1 MSSDY
6 SDDDTPLARP
16 NGHLSAATVSK
27 RDLAMDSSGGG
38 RPTAV
43 SIRNGPITGDDAMDI
58 DGPQA
63 NGNSKRKSRTSH
75 VSYKDESDSDDAP
88 IAKRQKKV
96 TVDSDSDDAPL
107 NARKGRLPPKATEA
121 DFIDTDSDDDK
132 PLTIKLAQ
140 KKKDIENAAAKEA
153 KALRESV
160 KDESDSD
167 APLAAPKKRQSNG
180 VAKANGIKKD
190 PDSDSDA
197 PLKKPTKLKAK
208 PAVKP
213 AVKPA
218 AKPTAKPSPATK
230 GKAKVDVT
238 PAKKAAAKNAVKK
251 AAKKA
256 ESEDVEDEE
265 DVDRWWDK
273 PMIEDD
279 GIKWQTL
286 EHNGVM
292 FPPAYEPLP
301 KNVKLIYDGVPVVL
315 QPEAE
320 EVAGFF
326 GAMVDSTH
334 ASNPVFQ
341 KNFFE
346 DFREVLAKHGGAKD
360 KQGNKVNIKDF
371 SKCDFK
377 PIFNYYKAKSEAK
390 KARSKEE
397 KKAEKEKKDKEEEP
411 FKFCVWNGRKEKVGN
426 FRIEPPSLFRGR
438 GEHPKTGR
446 LKLRVEPEQVTINIG
461 KGAKVPEP
469 PAGHKW
475 KAVKHEKN
483 ASWLAMW
490 QENINGNYKYVMT
503 GADSSTKGQS
513 DYKKFEKAR
522 NLKKYIARIRQDYEQ
537 DLRSEVMSD
546 RQRATAIYLI
556 DKFALRAG
564 NEKDTENEAE
574 TVGCCSLKYQHITLK
589 GENTVVFDFLGK
601 DSIRYYD
608 EVHVDRQV
616 FKNLKLF
623 KKDPKGEGDDIFD
636 RLTTSSLNKHL
647 NSYMPGLTAK
657 VFRTYNASWTMSNLL
672 EQLKFPA
679 NATVAD
685 KMVEYNKANREVAV
699 LCNHKRTVN
708 ANHAAAMEK
717 MGDRINAIK
726 FQIWRHKLMLLD
738 LDPKLKKK
746 RGADFFALEEELNND
761 DWVKQHIEFLVE
773 EQRTKITKKFETDNK
788 KRVADGEKAFPEK
801 ELKERLKAADDLG
814 KERRKEWK
822 SKKVAAEGKGPTVE
836 KIDQK
841 LEKLENSLNQAERKK
856 ETQEDNKEVALGT
869 SKINY
874 IDPRLSVVFCKKF
887 DVPISKVFSKTLEAK
902 FQWAI
907 KSVEED
913 WEF

>member
-1 MSSDY
+1 MASDF
-6 SDDDTPLARP
+6 SDDDMPLSRP
-16 NGHLSAATVSK
+16 NGRLSAATVSK
-27 RDLAMDSSGGG
+27 QDQAMDASSKGGL
-38 RPTAV
+38 PAPV
-43 SIRNGPITGDDAMDI
+43 SIRNGPVNPDDSMDV
-58 DGPQA
+58 DGQHL
-63 NGNSKRKSRTSH
+63 NGLAKRKSRTSA

-88 IAKRQKKV
+88 IAKRQ
-96 TVDSDSDDAPL
+96 
-107 NARKGRLPPKATEA
+107 RKSTGNVEGASLPPKPTKA
-121 DFIDTDSDDDK
+121 DFIDSDSDDDK
-132 PLTIKLAQ
+132 PLTAKLAQ
-140 KKKDIENAAAKEA
+140 KKKDIEVAAAREA
-153 KALRESV
+153 RNKRKSI

-180 VAKANGIKKD
+180 VAKSNGVKRD

-197 PLKKPTKLKAK
+197 PLKKAPAK
-208 PAVKP
+208 KVASRPA
-213 AVKPA
+213 
-218 AKPTAKPSPATK
+218 PATK
-230 GKAKVDVT
+230 GKATAT
-238 PAKKAAAKNAVKK
+238 PAKKTPAKKVAQK
-251 AAKKA
+251 AASSKA
-256 ESEDVEDEE
+256 ASEDVEDDDEAE
-265 DVDRWWDK
+265 RWWDK

-292 FPPAYEPLP
+292 FPPDYEPLP
-301 KNVKLIYDGVPVVL
+301 KNVKLIYDGTPVVL

-320 EVAGFF
+320 EVAGFY
-326 GAMVDSTH
+326 GAMIDSQH

-346 DFREVLAKHGGAKD
+346 DFRGVLAEHGGAKD
-360 KQGNKVNIKDF
+360 KQGNKVNIKEF
-371 SKCDFK
+371 EKCDFK
-377 PIFNYYKAKSEAK
+377 PIFDYYKAKSEAK
-390 KARSKEE
+390 KQRTKEE

-475 KAVKHEKN
+475 KAVKHDQN

-513 DYKKFEKAR
+513 DFKKFEKAR
-522 NLKKYIARIRQDYEQ
+522 SLKKYIDRIRRDYNK
-537 DLRSEVMSD
+537 DLKSSVMGD

-556 DKFALRAG
+556 DKLALRAG

-574 TVGCCSLKYQHITLK
+574 TVGCCSLKYQHITLR
-589 GENTVVFDFLGK
+589 EPQTVIFDFLGK

-608 EVHVDRQV
+608 EVQVEKQV
-616 FKNLKLF
+616 FKNIRLF
-623 KKDPKGEGDDIFD
+623 KKPPKGEGDDIFD
-636 RLTTSSLNKHL
+636 RLTTSSLNKYL
-647 NSYMPGLTAK
+647 TGYMPGLTAK
-657 VFRTYNASWTMSNLL
+657 VFRTYNASWTMSRLL
-672 EQLKFPA
+672 KELKFPPG
-679 NATVAD
+679 ATIAD
-685 KMVEYNKANREVAV
+685 KMVEYTKANREVAI
-699 LCNHKRTVN
+699 LCNHKRTVG
-708 ANHAAAMEK
+708 ANHAQAMEK
-717 MGDRINAIK
+717 MGDRIKGIK
-726 FQIWRHKLMLLD
+726 FQIWRHKLMLLN

-746 RGADFFALEEELNND
+746 KGADYFALEEELNND
-761 DWVKQHIEFLVE
+761 EWVQAHITFLVE

-788 KRVADGEKAFPEK
+788 KRVENKEKPFPEK

-822 SKKVAAEGKGPTVE
+822 SKKVEAEGKGPTVQ
-836 KIDQK
+836 KIEAK
-841 LEKLENSLNQAERKK
+841 IEKLEASLNQAERKM

-887 DVPISKVFSKTLEAK
+887 DVPINKVFSKTLEAK
-902 FQWAI
+902 FEWAI
-907 KSVEED
+907 KSVDEN